1 LFIEE
6 EALSYPIGESIR
18 RRLTGL
24 RVPVTVLRK
33 GQRPEVPGKNPSQ
46 VYAEAKKTLVVRVR
60 KEKEFSSCRPSAHYQ
75 LPLVTS
81 CPGLCQYCYLQTQL
95 GPRPYIR
102 AYANLEEILST
113 AQRLAAARSPE
124 VTVFEGAATSDP
136 LPIEHITG
144 SLRRSIEHFGAAENS
159 RFRFVTKFADV
170 EPILGAGHGGNTA
183 VRFSVNASHVL
194 RSYEYG
200 TASLEQRLEALGKVK
215 SDGYP
220 VGLMIGPVITF
231 EGWKDEY
238 RSLLDQVRTV
248 LEGAVPG
255 SDKSAG
261 ELTFEIITHRFT
273 SRAKKNILSVFPNT
287 TLPMEEGERRLVHGQ
302 FGYTKYLYPKETMD
316 EVRHFFEEEI
326 PRRVPGATI
335 AYTV

>member
-1 LFIEE
+1 M
-6 EALSYPIGESIR
+6 R
-18 RRLTGL
+18 RRLAELGV
-24 RVPVTVLRK
+24 RVTVLRK
-33 GQRPEVPGKNPSQ
+33 GQRPEVPGHNPSQ

-60 KEKEFSSCRPSAHYQ
+60 KEKEFSTCRPSAHYQ

-81 CPGLCQYCYLQTQL
+81 CPGLCQYCYLQTRL

-102 AYANLEEILST
+102 VYANLEEILGE
-113 AQRLAAARSPE
+113 AARLAADRSPE

-136 LPIEHITG
+136 LPVEHITG
-144 SLRRSIEHFGAAENS
+144 SLRRSIEHFGAARDS

-170 EPILGAGHGGNTA
+170 DPILGAAHGGNTT
-183 VRFSVNASHVL
+183 VRFSINAETVL
-194 RSYEYG
+194 RSYEHA
-200 TASLEQRLEALGKVK
+200 TSALQQRLEALTRVR

-238 RSLLDQVRTV
+238 RNLLDRVRVV
-248 LEGAVPG
+248 LGGTRA
-255 SDKSAG
+255 SAAG
-261 ELTFEIITHRFT
+261 ESAELPFEIITHRFT

-287 TLPMEEGERRLVHGQ
+287 TLPMEEGDRRLVHGQ
-302 FGYTKYLYPKETMD
+302 FGYTKHLYPKETMD
-316 EVRHFFEEEI
+316 EVRDLFEEEI
-326 PRRVPGATI
+326 PRRVPGSTI